1 MTRHTDK
8 AKALA
13 MRKKGMSYSAIKEKL
28 DISKSTLSYWLSDLP
43 LSRNQINALRAHS
56 PKRIEKFRN
65 TMREKKEKRIGE
77 MFRIVSKEV
86 GTFTQ
91 RELFIAGFFLYWA
104 EGGKT
109 KHYNITLS
117 NTDPSMLRFY
127 LKWVYSLGVPKE
139 KIKVRLQLY
148 SDMNIEKEIQFW
160 ATKLTVKSTQFKKPY
175 IKESKLLDL
184 TQKGFGHG
192 TCNISVDDRDISEYV
207 IQGLKHISSQFLSV
221 RAPGLGR

>member
-1 MTRHTDK
+1 
-8 AKALA
+8 
-13 MRKKGMSYSAIKEKL
+13 
-28 DISKSTLSYWLSDLP
+28 
-43 LSRNQINALRAHS
+43 
-56 PKRIEKFRN
+56 
-65 TMREKKEKRIGE
+65 

-86 GTFTQ
+86 GTFTP

-109 KHYNITLS
+109 KPYNITLS

-160 ATKLTVKSTQFKKPY
+160 TKKLALKSAQFRKPY
-175 IKESKLLDL
+175 IKETRLASL

-207 IQGLKHISSQFLSV
+207 MQGLKYTALQF
-221 RAPGLGR
+221 